1 MRNKSSHRVVRV
13 DCRSPKGRRAARRG
27 SLVRSGALYYVDGR
41 NNTFDCV
48 RTLDGVADDLYCEFD
63 DDERFVEFYDHRA
76 DPWQLH
82 NLAHRDE
89 RGDSPADVTIRRRR
103 DRLRQLL
110 VAQLVQ
116 VQVGG
121 TSF

>member
-1 MRNKSSHRVVRV
+1 M
-13 DCRSPKGRRAARRG
+13 
-27 SLVRSGALYYVDGR
+27 VRSGALYYVDGR

-48 RTLDGVADDLYCEFD
+48 RTLDGDVADDLYCEFD
-63 DDERFVEFYDHRA
+63 DEERFVEFYDHRA

-89 RGDSPADVTIRRRR
+89 RGGSAADATIRRRR

-110 VAQLVQ
+110 VANMPAQLVQ
-116 VQVGG
+116 VQVGSA
-121 TSF
+121 SF